1 MVEHLTY
8 EVAREIVEKAL
19 AQQLV
24 KLAEKLAGGKRL
36 TQFEMAMLLVALT
49 RDDLGKLEKSVRE
62 LRSEMDK
69 KIDFTNS
76 RIDDLSKKIDFTNS
90 RIDDLSKKIDFTNS
104 RIDDLSKK
112 IDFTNSRIDDLKGDF
127 DEKIELIHQSLE
139 KRVDDL
145 RSEVILLRQ
154 SVDSLRDLILAF
166 SSQKKREEEKK

>member
-24 KLAEKLAGGKRL
+24 KLAEKLAGGKKL
-36 TQFEMAMLLVALT
+36 TQFEMAMLLGAYT
-49 RDDLGKLEKSVRE
+49 WDDLGKQEQSVRE
-62 LRSEMDK
+62 LRSEMD
-69 KIDFTNS
+69 
-76 RIDDLSKKIDFTNS
+76 KKIDFTNS

>member
-104 RIDDLSKK
+104 RIDDL
-112 IDFTNSRIDDLKGDF
+112 KGDF

>member
-90 RIDDLSKKIDFTNS
+90 RIDDL
-104 RIDDLSKK
+104 
-112 IDFTNSRIDDLKGDF
+112 KGDF